1 MRLTFKIILK
11 DGKVQSTKT
20 NLDVCFH
27 TDIEWGG
34 GTKAWGDLRRRRRKG
49 GIWLRAEG
57 GGSWPGREANALGL
71 EVD

>member
-1 MRLTFKIILK
+1 MRSTFKIILK

-27 TDIEWGG
+27 TDIEWGVGLKRGEISG
-34 GTKAWGDLRRRRRKG
+34 GG
-49 GIWLRAEG
+49 GRGESGSGAEG
-57 GGSWPGREANALGL
+57 EGSWPGREANALGL